1 MILHVTLD
9 HEAVCPRRAHDEDAG
24 LDLFSREDK
33 IVPARGSA
41 VFDTGV
47 HMEIPLGYAGII
59 ISKSGLNVKHNILSD
74 GLIDPGYTGSIT
86 VKIYNHGDEDYS
98 VRKGDKISQIVLVP
112 ACLAVCAVVE
122 EISGSSRGVRGFG
135 STGR

>member
-47 HMEIPLGYAGII
+47 HMEIPLGYAGIL

-74 GLIDPGYTGSIT
+74 GLTSYCHTIGI
-86 VKIYNHGDEDYS
+86 
-98 VRKGDKISQIVLVP
+98 
-112 ACLAVCAVVE
+112 
-122 EISGSSRGVRGFG
+122 
-135 STGR
+135 